1 MLRIN
6 QVKIKT
12 DHTEQDLCK
21 KVADMLRIPVGEI
34 RSLTIVRQSIDARKK
49 PEIFYSYTVDVEV
62 AGEEKLLR
70 KMKGRLQISRAE
82 DVKYRFPE
90 SGTKELKHPPVI
102 VGMGPAGLFCGYY
115 LALHGYRPILLE
127 RGKCVEER
135 QKDVTAFW
143 ETGVLDPASNV
154 QFGEGGAGT
163 FSDGKLNTLVK
174 DKDGRNREVLETFVR
189 FGAKESIRYEAKPHI
204 GTDALCHVVRNMR
217 QEILALGGQV
227 RFGSQVTEVHIRD
240 GRIVGV
246 VINGAETL
254 PCEQLV
260 LAIGHSARD
269 TFQMLYEKQI
279 PMEAKAFAVGLR
291 VEHPQSMI
299 DESQYGRVGTGE
311 TAHVRADGATS
322 GEMETGET
330 MLVRAGEAA
339 SSGVGT
345 GETTF
350 VRAGE
355 AASDGAGTGETAHVR
370 AGETISDRVGAGET
384 ISGRAMVEPDSL
396 GAAPYKVA
404 AKASNGRGVYS
415 FCMCPGGYVVNA
427 SSEPGRTAVNG
438 MSYSGRDGSNANS
451 AIIVSVTPEDFGSA
465 HPLAGVE
472 FQRLLEKRAYDL
484 GGGKIPVQRYGA
496 FRKAALSDEKDCAVA
511 NAGEGNADAVFYRA
525 ENAEEKTVG
534 TENAE
539 EEIVETAASK
549 GADPMPDSPLQPQ
562 CRGAFCWADVSRILP
577 GECNRAFVEGM
588 ETFGRQIR
596 GFDREDAILSGVESR
611 TSSPV
616 RIPRDETLQSEI
628 RGLYPCGEGAGY
640 AGGITSAAMDGL
652 RVAERIAAEFG
663 KISCTA

>member
-6 QVKIKT
+6 QVKIRT
-12 DHTEQDLCK
+12 DHTEQDLRK

-34 RSLTIVRQSIDARKK
+34 RTLTIVRQSIDARKK
-49 PEIFYSYTVDVEV
+49 PEIFYSYTVDVET
-62 AGEEKLLR
+62 AGEERLLR

-90 SGTKELKHPPVI
+90 SGTKESKYLPVI

-135 QKDVTAFW
+135 QKDVEAFW
-143 ETGVLDPASNV
+143 RTGMLDAASNV
-154 QFGEGGAGT
+154 QFGEGGAGA

-174 DKDGRNREVLETFVR
+174 DKDGRNREVLETFVK
-189 FGAKESIRYEAKPHI
+189 FGAKESIRYEAKPHV
-204 GTDALCHVVRNMR
+204 GTDVLCHVVRNMR

-227 RFGSQVTEVHIRD
+227 RFGSQVTKIQIRN
-240 GRIVGV
+240 GRITGV
-246 VINGAETL
+246 EINRKETL

-279 PMEAKAFAVGLR
+279 PMEAKSFAVGLR

-299 DESQYGRVGTGE
+299 DESQYGRM
-311 TAHVRADGATS
+311 GA
-322 GEMETGET
+322 E
-330 MLVRAGEAA
+330 V
-339 SSGVGT
+339 
-345 GETTF
+345 
-350 VRAGE
+350 
-355 AASDGAGTGETAHVR
+355 
-370 AGETISDRVGAGET
+370 DR
-384 ISGRAMVEPDSL
+384 L

-451 AIIVSVTPEDFGSA
+451 AIIVSVTPEDFGSD

-496 FRKAALSDEKDCAVA
+496 FRKEVVSGGKSH
-511 NAGEGNADAVFYRA
+511 
-525 ENAEEKTVG
+525 
-534 TENAE
+534 
-539 EEIVETAASK
+539 TASAPK
-549 GADPMPDSPLQPQ
+549 EADPMPDSSLQPQ
-562 CRGAFCWADVSRILP
+562 CKGAFCWADVSRILP
-577 GECNRAFVEGM
+577 VECNEAFVEGM
-588 ETFGRQIR
+588 EIFGRQIR

-616 RIPRDETLQSEI
+616 RICRDETLQSKV

-652 RVAERIAAEFG
+652 RVAEAIAAEYHMG
-663 KISCTA
+663 

>member
-6 QVKIKT
+6 QVKVRT
-12 DHTEQDLCK
+12 NHTEQDLRRK
-21 KVADMLRIPVGEI
+21 TADMLRIPMEEI

-49 PEIFYSYTVDVEV
+49 PEIFFSYTVDVEV
-62 AGEEKLLR
+62 AGQEKLLR
-70 KMKGRLQISRAE
+70 KMKGRLQISRTD
-82 DVKYRFPE
+82 DVKYCFPE
-90 SGTKELKHPPVI
+90 SGIKKLEHPPVI

-135 QKDVTAFW
+135 QKDVEVFW

-174 DKDGRNREVLETFVR
+174 DKDGRNREVLETFVK
-189 FGAKESIRYEAKPHI
+189 FGAKESIRYEAKPHL
-204 GTDALCHVVRNMR
+204 GTDVLCRVVRNMR
-217 QEILALGGQV
+217 QEIIDLGGRV
-227 RFGSQVTEVHIRD
+227 LFESQVTEIHIQD
-240 GRIVGV
+240 GRIIGV
-246 VINGAETL
+246 VINGEEIL

-269 TFQMLYEKQI
+269 TFHMLYEKQI

-299 DESQYGRVGTGE
+299 NESQYGKSMTGGLSAISCKAERGAVSCEATPCKAEGGT
-311 TAHVRADGATS
+311 VS
-322 GEMETGET
+322 GK
-330 MLVRAGEAA
+330 VKAGEAMPGKA
-339 SSGVGT
+339 KM
-345 GETTF
+345 GEETSCKVTT
-350 VRAGE
+350 E
-355 AASDGAGTGETAHVR
+355 
-370 AGETISDRVGAGET
+370 I
-384 ISGRAMVEPDSL
+384 DSL
-396 GAAPYKVA
+396 GAASYKVA
-404 AKASNGRGVYS
+404 TKASSGRGVYS

-451 AIIVSVTPEDFGSA
+451 AIIVSVTPEDFGSD

-472 FQRLLEKRAYDL
+472 FQRRLEKRAYDL

-496 FRKAALSDEKDCAVA
+496 FKKAVVSGRNKSHEATES
-511 NAGEGNADAVFYRA
+511 AGEENVETGCIREVNAETECMGMSAFGEADA
-525 ENAEEKTVG
+525 
-534 TENAE
+534 
-539 EEIVETAASK
+539 
-549 GADPMPDSPLQPQ
+549 MPDSSLQPQ
-562 CRGAFCWADVSRILP
+562 CKGAFCWADVSRILP
-577 GECNRAFVEGM
+577 GECNEAFVEGM
-588 ETFGRQIR
+588 EIFGRQIR
-596 GFDREDAILSGVESR
+596 GFDREDAILLGVESR

-616 RIPRDETLQSEI
+616 RICRDETLQSEI

-652 RVAERIAAEFG
+652 RVAEAIAAEAA
-663 KISCTA
+663 KIL